1 MKEQEYED
9 AMRLLERY
17 YADIERN
24 IDRPTQYSDGIE
36 SRVAV
41 LMDHLLKNKSV
52 VAALFTSLVKK
63 VISPKQ
69 DVRLPRTEFEG
80 GYSGRSLDT
89 HVTAP
94 FFKRH
99 FPTYANKESSFLT
112 LATRES
118 IKWTLKD
125 GQDLKIRNRALKEAF
140 LDVLDDVQKRRGR
153 AEEYL
158 DCLIRALLL
167 RSKGEAKIFDTF
179 LTTQDSVGVVGI
191 YQITFMLREHF
202 AMPYSSRL
210 PVIALQTAYQLLLP
224 SVSRYAGK
232 RLEILKSHTSSD
244 RKGFGDIEI
253 FDENGQPFE
262 VVEVKHNIPLDRYI
276 VADIVKKAQN
286 TTIQRYYA
294 LTTNEPNFTSSDEEM
309 YVQNFVLNIKQ
320 QSGLEIIPNG
330 IVPSLKY
337 YLRFVEDYS
346 EFLSQYAQNLVADAQ
361 ISTEITPKHLQE
373 WQTISNKYLIPQY
386 P

>member
-1 MKEQEYED
+1 
-9 AMRLLERY
+9 MRLLERY

-24 IDRPTQYSDGIE
+24 IDKPTHYSDGIE

-63 VISPKQ
+63 VIDPRQ

-125 GQDLKIRNRALKEAF
+125 GQDLKIRNHALKDVF
-140 LDVLDDVQKRRGR
+140 LGVLDDVQKRRGR

-167 RSKGEAKIFDTF
+167 RSKDEAKVFDTF
-179 LTTQDSVGVVGI
+179 LATQDSVGIVGI
-191 YQITFMLREHF
+191 YQITSMLREHF

-210 PVIALQTAYQLLLP
+210 PVIALQTAYQMLLP
-224 SVSRYAGK
+224 LFVGYAGK
-232 RLEILKSHTSSD
+232 RLETLKSHTSSD
-244 RKGFGDIEI
+244 RKGFGDIEV

-276 VADIVKKAQN
+276 IADIVKKAKN
-286 TTIQRYYA
+286 TSIQRYYA
-294 LTTNEPNFTSSDEEM
+294 LTTNEPNFSTPEEEKF
-309 YVQNFVLNIKQ
+309 VQDFVINIKQ
-320 QSGLEIIPNG
+320 QNGLEIIPNG
-330 IVPSLKY
+330 IIPSLKY
-337 YLRFVEDYS
+337 YLRFIQNYP
-346 EFLSQYAQNLVADAQ
+346 EFLSKYAQNLVADAQ

-373 WQTISNKYLIPQY
+373 WQIISNKYLISNVL
-386 P
+386 

>member
-24 IDRPTQYSDGIE
+24 IDKPAQYSESVE

-41 LMDHLLKNKSV
+41 LMEHLLKNKSV

-125 GQDLKIRNRALKEAF
+125 GQDLKIRNHALKKVF

-167 RSKGEAKIFDTF
+167 RSKDETKIFDRF
-179 LTTQDSVGVVGI
+179 LATQDSVGVIGI
-191 YQITFMLREHF
+191 YQITSMLREHF

-224 SVSRYAGK
+224 SISRYAGK

-253 FDENGQPFE
+253 FDENRQPFE

-276 VADIVKKAQN
+276 IADIVKKAQN
-286 TTIQRYYA
+286 TSIQRYYA
-294 LTTNEPNFTSSDEEM
+294 LTTYEPNFTNDDEEK

-330 IVPSLKY
+330 IIPSLKY
-337 YLRFVEDYS
+337 YLRFVDDYTK
-346 EFLSQYAQNLVADAQ
+346 FLHNYAQNLVVDAQ

-373 WQTISNKYLIPQY
+373 WQTICKNYHIIQ
-386 P
+386 